1 MSAAPGRARAPR
13 PSHQRTGEVSARL
26 RQAENLAALNTLLAG
41 IAHNLANP
49 LTSIGSFLEMLPE
62 RWDSS
67 EEFRDRDYRRALADL
82 SRVQEQIE
90 SLTRIAVGPEL
101 SEAEPWK
108 VERLTAE
115 LQLYGLGSAGGRGI
129 SFASECGCPEA
140 VSTQS
145 REVLKQ
151 IMIVLLD
158 NAIEFAAPKGRVVLR
173 IHTAPGEQGD
183 HLHMLVCDDGAG
195 VPTASASKIFEPFYT
210 TRPGGMGVGLFV
222 GRQLA
227 RAYGGE
233 LALVHEGKGA
243 SFELVMPLQLA

>member
-1 MSAAPGRARAPR
+1 MSAAPGRARDASAEGQ
-13 PSHQRTGEVSARL
+13 PSEKVSARL

-49 LTSIGSFLEMLPE
+49 LTSIGSFLELLPE
-62 RWDSS
+62 RWESS
-67 EEFRDRDYRRALADL
+67 DDFRERDYPRALADL

-101 SEAEPWK
+101 SAADPWK
-108 VERLTAE
+108 VERLMAE
-115 LQLYGLGSAGGRGI
+115 LQLYGLGVAGARGI
-129 SFASECGCPEA
+129 SFASECACPEL
-140 VSTQS
+140 VSTQP

-173 IHTAPGEQGD
+173 MDTVPGAEGD
-183 HLHMLVCDDGAG
+183 HLRLLVCDDGAG
-195 VPTASASKIFEPFYT
+195 VAKASASKIFEPFYT

-233 LALVHEGKGA
+233 LALVSEGSGA
-243 SFELVMPLQLA
+243 SFELAMPLRSP